1 MQNKDSMKKMLLL
14 PKMIANFKVHSYIK
28 RERKNCL
35 FVTTVLYTEYCHQLW
50 LNMLGGIF
58 SVILYADWI
67 IRTESAYS
75 KVNTHLL
82 GEPQWY
88 ICILSAF
95 LYPFI
100 VCVCVLP
107 FIINSFGLAHRK
119 TIGQWFMDAMPI
131 LVRIGRSSVRCC
143 CFELKIDICFPPDST
158 GINAFWPVSFDF
170 A

>member
-82 GEPQWY
+82 EEPHWY

-100 VCVCVLP
+100 VCVCASFHHQ
-107 FIINSFGLAHRK
+107 FIWIGSSKNHWAVVHGCDADTCSNRSF
-119 TIGQWFMDAMPI
+119 IGSLLLFWTQNWY
-131 LVRIGRSSVRCC
+131 L
-143 CFELKIDICFPPDST
+143 LST
-158 GINAFWPVSFDF
+158 GFHRY
-170 A
+170 